1 MPPRRRTPPPV
12 PIDVDAVRRKLDE
25 GKIVRVAISKSAQ
38 FPDGGTGRVRR
49 VGDPAV
55 DGEEFI
61 QVELSLNGTR
71 DVLPFTPADL
81 TPATRATR
89 SAADPN
95 PPQRSKPTG
104 RTETSGGSR
113 SVAADRSA
121 PRSSRPTEPTS
132 AGHGI
137 DTWSRP
143 DPDSATAD
151 TRRSSDSLGS
161 AMAEPS
167 GAAAISAGTASAA
180 LTGHP
185 ASSASPT
192 GPSVAR
198 GRSNRGGKTGN
209 KKSPA
214 VTITIATTDSE
225 PPQWKIEARVGV
237 RVVLRS
243 GTVSPARVWEL
254 VQQLDDRTL
263 TSTVGGILDEQRRSA
278 QARVDA
284 LAAELARVR
293 AELDAL
299 PGGTPAL

>member
-1 MPPRRRTPPPV
+1 MFCPSPLPTSHLPLAPPGALQIRTRRNGASRPAERRLRAAPGPSPLIVRRR
-12 PIDVDAVRRKLDE
+12 
-25 GKIVRVAISKSAQ
+25 G
-38 FPDGGTGRVRR
+38 RR
-49 VGDPAV
+49 V
-55 DGEEFI
+55 
-61 QVELSLNGTR
+61 
-71 DVLPFTPADL
+71 LP
-81 TPATRATR
+81 
-89 SAADPN
+89 
-95 PPQRSKPTG
+95 
-104 RTETSGGSR
+104 
-113 SVAADRSA
+113 
-121 PRSSRPTEPTS
+121 SRPRP
-132 AGHGI
+132 
-137 DTWSRP
+137 DTASHTRSRP
-143 DPDSATAD
+143 DPDSATAE

-214 VTITIATTDSE
+214 VTIMIATTDSE

-254 VQQLDDRTL
+254 VQQLDDETL
-263 TSTVGGILDEQRRSA
+263 TRTVGGVLDEQRRSA

-299 PGGTPAL
+299 PDGTPSL

>member
-1 MPPRRRTPPPV
+1 MPPRRRTPPPI
-12 PIDVDAVRRKLDE
+12 PIDIDAVRRKLDE

-55 DGEEFI
+55 DGEEYI

-81 TPATRATR
+81 SPATRAAR
-89 SAADPN
+89 AKAEPS
-95 PPQRSKPTG
+95 PPQRTKPIG
-104 RTETSGGSR
+104 RG
-113 SVAADRSA
+113 VDA
-121 PRSSRPTEPTS
+121 PTAGPIS
-132 AGHGI
+132 AGPG
-137 DTWSRP
+137 SPAAEPRGSG
-143 DPDSATAD
+143 DP
-151 TRRSSDSLGS
+151 LGS
-161 AMAEPS
+161 VMAGPPR
-167 GAAAISAGTASAA
+167 AAAISAGPASAVP
-180 LTGHP
+180 TGQP
-185 ASSASPT
+185 APSASPT

-198 GRSNRGGKTGN
+198 GKSNRGGKAGG

-254 VQQLDDRTL
+254 VQQLDDETL
-263 TSTVGGILDEQRRSA
+263 TRTVGGVLDDQRRAA
-278 QARVDA
+278 QARADV
-284 LAAELARVR
+284 LAAELAQVR
-293 AELDAL
+293 AELEAL
-299 PGGTPAL
+299 PGGR